1 MRAMHIHQFIE
12 VFLDDFSCDVH
23 IAAVLFALQLQQDA
37 FTHVAG
43 ADAGRVQ
50 CLHHVD
56 HLFDLRRVHIVAVV
70 ERHVVGNLG
79 GAAAQVSRI
88 LQVAHDGLGNHLLR
102 LVEFKFSQL
111 VEQCFLHRLLAHRR
125 GTVVFVIEAAVV
137 GKVAVPRH
145 RVIVAAVG
153 TDGLVIALAFRML
166 LLFLAIILVV
176 VLVLVRLLLE
186 SLDFVHFIIDE
197 FGHLGIAFFQ
207 HLAQQ
212 ALLFQRLPL
221 LQRLFLH

>member
-1 MRAMHIHQFIE
+1 M
-12 VFLDDFSCDVH
+12 
-23 IAAVLFALQLQQDA
+23 
-37 FTHVAG
+37 
-43 ADAGRVQ
+43 
-50 CLHHVD
+50 
-56 HLFDLRRVHIVAVV
+56 
-70 ERHVVGNLG
+70 
-79 GAAAQVSRI
+79 
-88 LQVAHDGLGNHLLR
+88 
-102 LVEFKFSQL
+102 
-111 VEQCFLHRLLAHRR
+111 
-125 GTVVFVIEAAVV
+125 VFVIEAAVV

-153 TDGLVIALAFRML
+153 TDGLVIALAFRVF
-166 LLFLAIILVV
+166 LLFLTILLVV
-176 VLVLVRLLLE
+176 VLVIVRLLLE